1 MSTPSRLIF
10 LTEHSLNRI
19 FTVSTIIQTL
29 LIHVSRKASTLCYK
43 LFHSRLPQNWKSV
56 LLSAWRASNYLHKS
70 TCLSTILNICSTLK
84 TVLSPQTN
92 CGALNKLGKYFLQLP
107 WGSPSC
113 SHSCCASTNTGHS
126 AKPRFF
132 PPELP
137 SRLPPGSS
145 LPHLPNPSADH
156 SWASDRSNRDRGA
169 LTLLR
174 GRMSTGLGQV
184 ASRVPRSVPRLASPG
199 RPDTGPCTQG

>member
-132 PPELP
+132 LQNSLRSFLLDHLSLIFPTHQQITRGPPI
-137 SRLPPGSS
+137 
-145 LPHLPNPSADH
+145 
-156 SWASDRSNRDRGA
+156 A
-169 LTLLR
+169 LTA
-174 GRMSTGLGQV
+174 TGEH
-184 ASRVPRSVPRLASPG
+184 
-199 RPDTGPCTQG
+199 